1 MDLTTQLN
9 EATERYSALLAEN
22 EALKERNNLL
32 FKLGKGYLE
41 MKMSKLAGKSK
52 ICGDSEG
59 LGPQRN
65 QFMMVGGLK
74 TILTN

>member
-52 ICGDSEG
+52 I
-59 LGPQRN
+59 
-65 QFMMVGGLK
+65 
-74 TILTN
+74 